1 MLTLTLALTLALTT
15 DPGPD
20 PDPAQVGPSPA
31 IMHVSNLKKLA
42 PLWYELSVQMKADR
56 EADGAFGWM
65 LEMWGYSVAA
75 LRVGVKHFAW
85 QQIQIEP
92 SAAWHQDVN
101 SQDPYIYHYT
111 FGVEYNLDGTPVVG
125 GKGAWSLDKRNY
137 YGQAPPKQLSPPP
150 ECAQQCAW
158 EWRRLFNEATA
169 NMSSVGLSWYERT
182 GGDTQRQKRQ
192 PAPELAGVGKAIVEA
207 GPWLI
212 EGGKPT
218 ERVHFF
224 KRGIAWTPWGGGSWR
239 ATGALTVELKLCS
252 TLSLTFDSA
261 TEPTRF
267 TYSGGKRS
275 AGRLDPQY
283 AALTSSAAL
292 AAQPAPPAHPL
303 AVRLQGEGPWAF
315 GEAPISGGQS
325 PYAFLRGGVLATP
338 HGPGTYAALPA
349 AEELSLTMGG
359 EKYTLSVRGVIG
371 CYQARLSYCPR
382 PFIAL
387 APNPNRSPQPLIPNP
402 SPSPSPSP

>member
-1 MLTLTLALTLALTT
+1 M
-15 DPGPD
+15 
-20 PDPAQVGPSPA
+20 
-31 IMHVSNLKKLA
+31 
-42 PLWYELSVQMKADR
+42 
-56 EADGAFGWM
+56 
-65 LEMWGYSVAA
+65 
-75 LRVGVKHFAW
+75 
-85 QQIQIEP
+85 
-92 SAAWHQDVN
+92 
-101 SQDPYIYHYT
+101 
-111 FGVEYNLDGTPVVG
+111 
-125 GKGAWSLDKRNY
+125 
-137 YGQAPPKQLSPPP
+137 
-150 ECAQQCAW
+150 
-158 EWRRLFNEATA
+158 
-169 NMSSVGLSWYERT
+169 
-182 GGDTQRQKRQ
+182 
-192 PAPELAGVGKAIVEA
+192 GKAIVEA

-283 AALTSSAAL
+283 AAL
-292 AAQPAPPAHPL
+292 
-303 AVRLQGEGPWAF
+303 
-315 GEAPISGGQS
+315 
-325 PYAFLRGGVLATP
+325 
-338 HGPGTYAALPA
+338 PG
-349 AEELSLTMGG
+349 AEELLLTMGG

-402 SPSPSPSP
+402 SPSPSPSPKPVQRGAGA